1 MLDGHDDVSTKV
13 NKVSRG
19 NSQSTRAFADTVT
32 RGVDGKHYKKR
43 VIRVKIDIC
52 HLSLVGSAEI
62 RSKPVQHCHRLVRQ
76 SDIGDCYWLSLF
88 HRRLNDKS
96 IGLR

>member
-52 HLSLVGSAEI
+52 HLSLAGSAEI
-62 RSKPVQHCHRLVRQ
+62 RGNPVQHRHRFVPLIR
-76 SDIGDCYWLSLF
+76 
-88 HRRLNDKS
+88 HRRLLVAV
-96 IGLR
+96 IVQPPTQ